1 MSIEATKL
9 ELMQLLLH
17 TQKKSVLAKL
27 KRVFEEEST
36 DWWGEMNTEEKEEIQ
51 VGMKQ
56 ADRGEYIDQNEIKKH
71 FQKWH

>member
-1 MSIEATKL
+1 MSIETTKL

-36 DWWGEMNTEEKEEIQ
+36 DWWGEMSSEEKEEIH
-51 VGMKQ
+51 VGMKE
-56 ADRGEYIDQNEIKKH
+56 ADREEYIDEKEIKKH

>member
-27 KRVFEEEST
+27 KKVFEEEST
-36 DWWGEMNTEEKEEIQ
+36 DWWSEMNPEEQEEILI
-51 VGMKQ
+51 GMKE
-56 ADRGEYIDQNEIKKH
+56 ADGEEYIDETEIKKH

>member
-17 TQKKSVLAKL
+17 TQEKSVLAKL
-27 KRVFEEEST
+27 KKVFEEEST
-36 DWWGEMNTEEKEEIQ
+36 DWWCEMNPEEKEEIQ
-51 VGMKQ
+51 VGMKE
-56 ADRGEYIDQNEIKKH
+56 ADREEYIDEKEIKKH